1 MKICLSIRKGIE
13 RGEYIRGSRRV
24 AKGRG
29 GVLWDIKPY
38 LISTER
44 VYNRPFKPLSLEL
57 VVRTFRIN
65 QKNDDIFYII
75 NQIKEIMVP
84 V

>member
-1 MKICLSIRKGIE
+1 MKGANILG
-13 RGEYIRGSRRV
+13 GSRKV

-29 GVLWDIKPY
+29 GVQRDIKPY